1 MFNHI
6 GMQRC
11 SKQGMA
17 LHCPLQQLLYT
28 NFSAKIHGRKSKLWC
43 REYTKEC
50 CKEQQWPKTNHR
62 DTSAHLTKEQETCC
76 WEAKGSWAKL
86 AEQVWVWI
94 VSLGEKQNYAINSN
108 ECINGWLVPL
118 KRGKNGLNKVINTAH
133 LCLALG
139 LCCLNSPLT
148 LGVTNLESEYSLS
161 EVDI

>member
-6 GMQRC
+6 GMRGLQRGGNA
-11 SKQGMA
+11 SA
-17 LHCPLQQLLYT
+17 LPCPFRQLLHT
-28 NFSAKIHGRKSKLWC
+28 NLWQKVWWKSKFWC
-43 REYTKEC
+43 RENTKQYR
-50 CKEQQWPKTNHR
+50 KGQQWPKTNHR
-62 DTSAHLTKEQETCC
+62 DTSACMTEEQGTCC

-86 AEQVWVWI
+86 AKQVWVWI

-139 LCCLNSPLT
+139 LCCLKDRKS
-148 LGVTNLESEYSLS
+148 V
-161 EVDI
+161 V

>member
-1 MFNHI
+1 MR
-6 GMQRC
+6 GLQRGGNA
-11 SKQGMA
+11 SA
-17 LHCPLQQLLYT
+17 LPCPFRQLLHT
-28 NFSAKIHGRKSKLWC
+28 NLWQKVWWKSKFWC
-43 REYTKEC
+43 RENTKQYR
-50 CKEQQWPKTNHR
+50 KGQQWPKTNHR
-62 DTSAHLTKEQETCC
+62 DTSACMTKEQGTCC

-86 AEQVWVWI
+86 AKQVWVWI

-139 LCCLNSPLT
+139 LCCLNRPLT
-148 LGVTNLESEYSLS
+148 LGVTNLESEYGLS